1 MGVDISFMFI
11 ALKEA
16 IKYIP
21 ITLILAIIPF
31 IIGIVVGTLIAVIR
45 IYKVKVLS
53 RLMQILVVIIR
64 GIPLVVILYIV
75 FFEITL
81 GFDAI
86 ADKFNWIIH
95 SKDIN
100 VIYIAMIAITI
111 SAIANISETIRGGI
125 ISVGKT
131 QFEAAYSVGL
141 TRNQTLRRIIIPQAF
156 PVILPSLCNN
166 FIGLIKGSSIA
177 YLITVVDIM
186 NGALIT
192 ATANYRFLEAYI
204 AAAIVYWILCVLIEK
219 ISFIFEKRLSI
230 HVKKEN
236 CLFNVVNTE
245 YHS

>member
-1 MGVDISFMFI
+1 MGIDISFMLI

-21 ITLILAIIPF
+21 ITLILATIPL
-31 IIGIVVGTLIAVIR
+31 IIGSILGTLIAVIR
-45 IYKVKVLS
+45 IYKIKVLS

-75 FFEITL
+75 YFELTT

-86 ADKFNWIIH
+86 SDKFNWTIH

-100 VIYIAMIAITI
+100 VIYIAIIAITI
-111 SAIANISETIRGGI
+111 SAIANISETIRGGL
-125 ISVGKT
+125 ISVGKG
-131 QFEAAYSVGL
+131 QFEAGYSVGL
-141 TRNQTLRRIIIPQAF
+141 TRSQTLRRIIIPQAL
-156 PVILPSLCNN
+156 PVIVPSLCNN

-192 ATANYRFLEAYI
+192 ATANYKFLEAYI
-204 AAAIVYWILCVLIEK
+204 AAAIVYWVLCVFIEK
-219 ISFIFEKRLSI
+219 GSFIIEKNFKVYGRG
-230 HVKKEN
+230 KAYE
-236 CLFNVVNTE
+236 
-245 YHS
+245 